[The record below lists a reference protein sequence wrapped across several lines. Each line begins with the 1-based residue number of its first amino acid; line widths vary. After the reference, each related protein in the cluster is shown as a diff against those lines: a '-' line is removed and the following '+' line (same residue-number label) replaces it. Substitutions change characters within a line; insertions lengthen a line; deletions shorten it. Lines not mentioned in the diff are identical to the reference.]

1 MNIVHICLANYYVD
15 GMGYQENLLTKF
27 HAKNNKVTILTSD
40 FSFDNRGQTIRK
52 VKKFYQNEY
61 DIPVIVLDKS
71 RRFGPYSKYRDYDKL
86 YKTLAELNP
95 DVIFCHGG
103 QFVALMDIVRY
114 CKKHSNV
121 KLYIDQHGDYY
132 NSPVKSLRQKIGH
145 KWIYGYWIRKAI
157 PYTEKFWGVTPW
169 RCQYLHEI
177 YGVPKEKIGLLV
189 MGGDDDKIHFDNQ
202 IKIRREIRNKYN
214 ISESDFLIITGGKI
228 DKTKNIHFVIK
239 AIKEM
244 NIPNIKLLVFG
255 QPSNDFEEEFLSEIN
270 GNNQICYIGWIQ
282 SDTVY
287 NYYLSSDLCI
297 FPGTHSVLWEQA
309 CSCGLPGIFK
319 AWEGMNHVDLNGSAL
334 FLQNDSVDEI
344 KEKLSF
350 IINNP
355 KQFEIMKNAAQRGK
369 VVFSYREIAKR
380 ALDGVV

>member
-61 DIPVIVLDKS
+61 DIPVIVLNKS

-132 NSPVKSLRQKIGH
+132 NSPVKSLRQKVGH
-145 KWIYGYWIRKAI
+145 KWIYGHWIRKAV

-177 YGVPKEKIGLLV
+177 YGVPEEKIGLLV

-202 IKIRREIRNKYN
+202 IKIRQEIRNKYN

-228 DKTKNIHFVIK
+228 DRTKNIHLVIK

-244 NIPNIKLLVFG
+244 NIPNVKLLVFG

-270 GNNQICYIGWIQ
+270 GNNQIIYIGWIQ

-287 NYYLSSDLCI
+287 NYFLSSDLCI